1 MRETFLAETGKKT
14 HGSQRKTMKTILHF
28 IKKEFLQFK
37 RDPKMFALILVAPIV
52 QLVFLGYAANFD
64 VNVVHT
70 AVYDMDKTEMS
81 RQYLESFDATGYFSF
96 DEYVDNYD
104 ELTEAIDNGEVIL
117 AIVIPKDFEK
127 KINRRETVQVQAIF
141 DGSDGNTGSI
151 AAGYLQGV
159 TLQYSKQ
166 IVTDIRNKLGIKVL
180 PVGNVVSETR
190 VWYNPELKTRNF
202 MVPGIVGLLLMIIT
216 LILTS
221 LAVVKE
227 KEIGTLEQLIVTPI
241 KPIEM
246 IVGKLIPFIILGF
259 VAVIMVITSM
269 HFIFAID
276 VKGSVVLLFASSF
289 VFILSTLGLGLF
301 VSTVSSTQQQAMMLA
316 IFLVMMPMVFLSGF
330 TFPIENM
337 PEVIQWITYIIPLRY
352 FMTIIRGIILKGIGI
367 ADLWPQLLAMLG
379 LGIFILGMSV
389 LRFNK
394 RVD

>member
-1 MRETFLAETGKKT
+1 
-14 HGSQRKTMKTILHF
+14 MKTILHF